1 MEKNKTL
8 MEIDNILLVAVKDI
22 KKGYRIFPMG
32 NGSWKYMA
40 HSDAYYDTNAG
51 VWRIDIGD
59 GYFYGFTDNGEAQVE
74 IANFIRFKNKFN

>member
-1 MEKNKTL
+1 ME

-22 KKGYRIFPMG
+22 AKGYMLFPME
-32 NGSWKYMA
+32 NGSYKYMA

-59 GYFYGFTDNGEAQVE
+59 GYTYGFTDNGEAEVE
-74 IANFIRFKNKFN
+74 ILNHIRFKNKSN

>member
-1 MEKNKTL
+1 
-8 MEIDNILLVAVKDI
+8 MEIDNTLLVAVKDI
-22 KKGYRIFPMG
+22 KKGDRIFPMG

-59 GYFYGFTDNGEAQVE
+59 GCNGFTDNGEAEVE
-74 IANFIRFKNKFN
+74 IENFIRFKNNLK